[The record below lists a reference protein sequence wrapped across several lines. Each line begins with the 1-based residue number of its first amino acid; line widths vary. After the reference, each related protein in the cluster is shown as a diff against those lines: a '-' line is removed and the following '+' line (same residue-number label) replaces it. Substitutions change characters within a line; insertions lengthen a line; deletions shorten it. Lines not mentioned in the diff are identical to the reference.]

1 LIFRTLTDTVEKAVP
16 SPSLNTAAEYS
27 GMAEGLGRLS
37 HFSQI
42 SKGLCAMQPRLNNG
56 GVIFFRESY

>member
-1 LIFRTLTDTVEKAVP
+1 LADTVEKAVP

-27 GMAEGLGRLS
+27 GMAEGLRRLS

-42 SKGLCAMQPRLNNG
+42 SKALCAMQPRLNDA
-56 GVIFFRESY
+56 GVIFWRESY